1 MMNNEKLKIEINS
14 MIKMLIS
21 YGINKHDAKRCV
33 LKILFYKTDLFDEI

>member
-21 YGINKHDAKRCV
+21 YGMNKHDAKRCV
-33 LKILFYKTDLFDEI
+33 LKILFHGTDLFDEI